1 MQIVINLPESYYEGV
16 MLDRILETTLDGI
29 LEAIKNG
36 KVLPKH
42 GRLIDADALEIK
54 NLASNVSNINIWGVA
69 PLDIDNAPTILEANE
84 E

>member
-1 MQIVINLPESYYEGV
+1 MEIVINIPESYYEGV
-16 MLDRILETTLDGI
+16 LLDRILETTLDGI

-42 GRLIDADALEIK
+42 GRLIDADTLMQDYGNDDVK
-54 NLASNVSNINIWGVA
+54 TL
-69 PLDIDNAPTILEANE
+69 LDISPTILETNE